1 MNGFMESATGAVATG
16 TGHVLAAAT
25 RLGSALRSAPKPLH
39 PRGSVWQAEVVRVGT
54 LLPTGVPWLDE
65 PGRDPALVRV
75 SAAIGLPHGWPDLQG
90 VAIRLPDQQGADL
103 LLGSTGAG
111 RLSRFL
117 LRPVRPSSRHLTST
131 LVPYR
136 GPAGPI
142 LLAAVQTQPEEYV
155 LLRAEG
161 TGEWIGFAH
170 LRLLHETDEEPS
182 YDPIRRPLPGLRNYA
197 WVSRVRAPAYRV
209 ARSSRGDTASVPAGA
224 GATLETT

>member
-1 MNGFMESATGAVATG
+1 MNGRVMESATGVAASAAG
-16 TGHVLAAAT
+16 QLLGAAT
-25 RLGSALRSAPKPLH
+25 RLGSALRRAPKPLH
-39 PRGSVWQAEVVRVGT
+39 PRGSVWQGEVVRVGT

-65 PGRDPALVRV
+65 PGRDSALVRV

-131 LVPYR
+131 LMPYR

-170 LRLLHETDEEPS
+170 LRLLHEIDEEPS
-182 YDPIRRPLPGLRNYA
+182 YDPIRRPLPGLRNYS
-197 WVSRVRAPAYRV
+197 WVTRLRAPAYRV
-209 ARSSRGDTASVPAGA
+209 ARRARGEA
-224 GATLETT
+224 ETPRVTR